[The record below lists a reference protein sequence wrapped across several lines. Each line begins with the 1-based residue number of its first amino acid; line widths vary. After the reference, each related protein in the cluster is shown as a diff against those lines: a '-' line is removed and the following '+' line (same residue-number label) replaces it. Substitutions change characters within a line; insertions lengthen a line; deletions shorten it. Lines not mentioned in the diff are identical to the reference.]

1 MNTYK
6 NSLTHNN
13 FGTAKKFFYIFGIAL
28 IIIGLGIAFTFMKN
42 KKVSGNDVVDKVSKM
57 YVIQDKSKAKAIE
70 IKEITDEQ
78 KKSSSIYKDLKPGD
92 YFIQLEDKGR
102 VIIYRPSEGKILRVD
117 PLIEQKVN
125 IDPAKKEWFRLVI
138 WK

>member
-13 FGTAKKFFYIFGIAL
+13 FGNAKKFFYIFGIAL
-28 IIIGLGIAFTFMKN
+28 IIVGLGVAFTFMKN

-57 YVIQDKSKAKAIE
+57 YVIQDKTKAKAIE

-125 IDPAKKEWFRLVI
+125 IDPAKKE
-138 WK
+138 